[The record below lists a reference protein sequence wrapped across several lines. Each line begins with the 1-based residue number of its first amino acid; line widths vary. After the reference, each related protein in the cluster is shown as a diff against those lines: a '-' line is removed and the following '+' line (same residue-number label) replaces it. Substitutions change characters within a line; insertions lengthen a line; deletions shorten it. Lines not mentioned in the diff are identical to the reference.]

1 MSAVEVEHLTVAYD
15 KQPVLIDAS
24 LTVEE
29 GTLTCVLG
37 PSGCGKTT
45 LLRAVAGFE
54 PARSGTI
61 SIGGKVVD
69 DSSKRLAPER
79 RHVGY
84 VPQEGALFPHL
95 TVGANVGFAIGGPN
109 RAARLDRDRRVLE
122 LLDLVGMAELVDRM
136 PHQLSGGQQ
145 QRVSVA
151 RALASDPTVVLL
163 DEPFASLDAALR
175 DRLRHDIR
183 DVLRA
188 AGTTA
193 ILVTHDRAEALSLGD
208 QVAIMRDG
216 KIIQAGPPRELYRL
230 PVDLGV
236 ATFVGE
242 ATVLH
247 AVVDPTRPTFA
258 STVLGEMTLLH
269 PAAADCQVVVR
280 PEQVCVRR
288 LDAITTASSAE
299 RAGGAGGG
307 AAAEFAGG
315 AAGVGHGTVRRV
327 EYYGHDARV
336 DIDLDAT
343 FTDVHGE
350 SFDANDR
357 VAGESD
363 ERRGGPVRVIAR
375 VAGSQSW
382 AGGDRVV
389 LHVDSPV
396 WPLP

>member
-122 LLDLVGMAELVDRM
+122 LLDLVGMVELVDRM

-216 KIIQAGPPRELYRL
+216 KIIQAGPPRELYRQ
-230 PVDLGV
+230 PVDIGV

-242 ATVLH
+242 ATVLQT
-247 AVVDPTRPTFA
+247 VVDPTRPTFA

-269 PAAADCQVVVR
+269 SAAANCQVVVR
-280 PEQVCVRR
+280 PEQVCMRR
-288 LDAITTASSAE
+288 LDAIRTASSAE
-299 RAGGAGGG
+299 CAGGACG
-307 AAAEFAGG
+307 AAAEFAVGAGG
-315 AAGVGHGTVRRV
+315 IGHGTVRRV

-343 FTDVHGE
+343 FIDVHGE
-350 SFDANDR
+350 SSNANGG
-357 VAGESD
+357 VAGKSD
-363 ERRGGPVRVIAR
+363 ERPGGPIRVIAR
-375 VAGSQSW
+375 LPGSQSW
-382 AGGDRVV
+382 ADGDRVV